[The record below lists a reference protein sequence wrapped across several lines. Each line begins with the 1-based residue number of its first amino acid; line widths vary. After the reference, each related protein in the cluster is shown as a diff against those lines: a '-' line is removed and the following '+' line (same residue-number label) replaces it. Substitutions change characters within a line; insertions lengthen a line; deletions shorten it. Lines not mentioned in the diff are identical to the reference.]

1 MANRSV
7 IVSFITKL
15 NSRGIKN
22 ATKDLKG
29 MDKLTAGIGKG
40 AKVGFAAAGVAAVAF
55 AEKLAK
61 VALKAAIAEEKQVV
75 SLDTAL
81 QNLGKGFELPSI
93 LAFADDLQRASG
105 VSEDVLRPGL
115 QSLITTT
122 GDVAASQELM
132 KRAIDISKGSGKDL
146 NTVILALNRAFSG
159 NLASLGR
166 LNVGLDKN
174 LLKSGDVS
182 AVMDQLASKFSGQ
195 GAKAAA
201 TMAGSL
207 DRMKVSASEAAE
219 TLGKGI
225 FKAVEILGT
234 DSGTVVDSFGKKLED
249 LAGTTSSVLAG
260 LAGVGRDV
268 STFFGMLNEQSG
280 GLLAKTGEIVEKFSV
295 LNRLKD
301 YLVKRGEEELT
312 QLERTKALTSGREE
326 SQSLALNKGKVEA
339 QRKYLAAVKATDP
352 LVKAAAAAEAKAKA
366 ASAAKA
372 AEKKRSAAEEAARQR
387 EADRQAKLTSDLAAK
402 FDIEG
407 INLSIA
413 ARRAKTEE
421 EKAAVAGLQA
431 LRTEGYKDDET
442 ALNKLITLD
451 KMRADRVKQETSDLS
466 KLSVTIP
473 VDFVTRTGVEIPM
486 GGGGGGGGAPA
497 ASSTRFGTRGGITA
511 PTGLLEIGNPMTLNP
526 ELRMVDRGAGAEAI
540 QVFVDVQGNVFTE
553 QELTQAIAS
562 GLYEL
567 QRSGQ
572 NTTLTNL
579 GR

>member
-29 MDKLTAGIGKG
+29 MEKLTTGIGMR
-40 AKVGFAAAGVAAVAF
+40 AKVGFGIAGVAAVAF
-55 AEKLAK
+55 AEKLTK
-61 VALKAAIAEEKQVV
+61 NALKAAIAEEKQIVA
-75 SLDTAL
+75 LDTAL

-122 GDVAASQELM
+122 GDVAASQELL

-146 NTVILALNRAFSG
+146 GTVILALNRAFSG

-225 FKAVEILGT
+225 FSAVEILGT
-234 DSGTVVDSFGKKLED
+234 DSGTVVEGFGKKLED

-280 GLLAKTGEIVEKFSV
+280 GILAKTGEIVKQFSV

-301 YLVKRGEEELT
+301 YLVKRGEEELA
-312 QLERTKALTSGREE
+312 QLERTKALTSTREE

-407 INLSIA
+407 INLAIA
-413 ARRAKTEE
+413 AGRAKTEE

-431 LRTEGYKDDET
+431 LRSEGYKDDET
-442 ALNKLITLD
+442 ALNKLMTLD
-451 KMRADRVKQETSDLS
+451 KMRADRLRQEASDLS

-486 GGGGGGGGAPA
+486 GGGGGGATAAP
-497 ASSTRFGTRGGITA
+497 STRFGTRGGITA

-540 QVFVDVQGNVFTE
+540 QVYVDVQGNVFTE

>member
-105 VSEDVLRPGL
+105 VSEDILRPGL

-466 KLSVTIP
+466 KLSVSIP
-473 VDFVTRTGVEIPM
+473 VDFVTRTGVEIPV
-486 GGGGGGGGAPA
+486 GGGGGGGAPA

>member
-486 GGGGGGGGAPA
+486 GGGGGGAPA

>member
-29 MDKLTAGIGKG
+29 MDKLTAGIGKS
-40 AKVGFAAAGVAAVAF
+40 AKLGFAAAGVAAVAF

-225 FKAVEILGT
+225 FSAVEILGT
-234 DSGTVVDSFGKKLED
+234 DSGTVVESFGKKLED

-268 STFFGMLNEQSG
+268 STFFGILNEQSG
-280 GLLAKTGEIVEKFSV
+280 GILAKTGEIVEKFSV

-413 ARRAKTEE
+413 ARRANTQE

-442 ALNKLITLD
+442 ALNKLMTLD

-466 KLSVTIP
+466 KLSVSIP

-486 GGGGGGGGAPA
+486 GGGGGGAPA

>member
-29 MDKLTAGIGKG
+29 MEKLTTGIGMR
-40 AKVGFAAAGVAAVAF
+40 AKVGFGLAGVAAVAF
-55 AEKLAK
+55 AEKLTK
-61 VALKAAIAEEKQVV
+61 NALKAAIAEEKQIVA
-75 SLDTAL
+75 LDTAL

-115 QSLITTT
+115 QALITTT
-122 GDVAASQELM
+122 GDVAASQELL

-146 NTVILALNRAFSG
+146 GTVILALNRAFSG
-159 NLASLGR
+159 NLTSLGR

-219 TLGKGI
+219 TIGKGI
-225 FKAVEILGT
+225 FSAVEILGT
-234 DSGTVVDSFGKKLED
+234 DSGTVVEGFGKKLED

-268 STFFGMLNEQSG
+268 STFFEMLDEQSG
-280 GLLAKTGEIVEKFSV
+280 GVLTKTKEIVRQFSI
-295 LNRLKD
+295 LAITKD
-301 YLVKRGEEELT
+301 YLVKRGEEELA
-312 QLERTKALTSGREE
+312 QLERTKALTDTRAEV
-326 SQSLALNKGKVEA
+326 QSLTLSKGKVEA
-339 QRKYLAAVKATDP
+339 QRKYMAAVKAADP
-352 LVKAAAAAEAKAKA
+352 LVKAAAAAEARAKA

-407 INLSIA
+407 INLAIA
-413 ARRAKTEE
+413 AGRAKTEE

-431 LRTEGYKDDET
+431 LRSEGYKDDET
-442 ALNKLITLD
+442 ALNKLMTLD
-451 KMRADRVKQETSDLS
+451 KMRADRLRQEASDLS

-486 GGGGGGGGAPA
+486 GGGGGGAPA
-497 ASSTRFGTRGGITA
+497 APSTRFGTRGGITA

-540 QVFVDVQGNVFTE
+540 QVYVDVQGNVFTE